1 MLKDLHRLPPLPQGQ
16 TSVLTRYFTANNTA
30 AQRLRAVGRVRLRLD
45 AFRSFRLSFC
55 AHHAFNDAILS
66 KTPDIMPGQYR

>member
-1 MLKDLHRLPPLPQGQ
+1 MIGIGKRQQ
-16 TSVLTRYFTANNTA
+16 TSERPQL
-30 AQRLRAVGRVRLRLD
+30 GRVRLRLD
-45 AFRSFRLSFC
+45 AFHSLRLSFC